1 MGNVLYALK
10 ADLFCYLMTLAI
22 EKHFEIYILLTAF
35 FFYLS
40 VHSLMEERAKIFT
53 QLLTTHEL
61 PYACFKNE
69 NFIIFGD
76 FLNEFKKFN
85 KMHDNGRRFGG
96 GERSS
101 IVSSM
106 KNNYHIYHF
115 YVFFSGT

>member
-1 MGNVLYALK
+1 
-10 ADLFCYLMTLAI
+10 
-22 EKHFEIYILLTAF
+22 
-35 FFYLS
+35 
-40 VHSLMEERAKIFT
+40 MEERAKIFT

-101 IVSSM
+101 IVSST

-115 YVFFSGT
+115 YVFFFWYVKILVKILIEIVPYINCF